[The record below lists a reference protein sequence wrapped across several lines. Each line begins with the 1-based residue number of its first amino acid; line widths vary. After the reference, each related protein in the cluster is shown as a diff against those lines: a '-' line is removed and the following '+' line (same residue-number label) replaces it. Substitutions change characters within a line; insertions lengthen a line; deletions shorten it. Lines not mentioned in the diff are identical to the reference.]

1 MCIRII
7 PRWSLTS
14 SLHSLALRTEPI
26 CSRNKC
32 REHQSVRGV
41 RWCQGGHEG
50 WRVQYSILLRNLAGK
65 VSSVRLEDR
74 FDSCTHIPKNCN
86 LWKFV
91 HLLSKVLRK
100 AYTRNSS
107 AGRRIGC
114 MLRQHSFH
122 YALLPCYRYGRA
134 TF

>member
-14 SLHSLALRTEPI
+14 SLHSLALCTEPV
-26 CSRNKC
+26 CCRHKC
-32 REHQSVRGV
+32 REDKSVRGV
-41 RWCQGGHEG
+41 RWCNWEQLAG
-50 WRVQYSILLRNLAGK
+50 RKFDSSILL
-65 VSSVRLEDR
+65 LEHGWWYR
-74 FDSCTHIPKNCN
+74 FKSYPHIPKNCN
-86 LWKFV
+86 LRKFV

-114 MLRQHSFH
+114 MLRQHSFSLRQPSS
-122 YALLPCYRYGRA
+122 ALPEGGI
-134 TF
+134 